1 MLTKMIHAQDFMGLP
16 VCDFLDEL
24 ERDMEIYD
32 ELYIYFPD
40 WTLYDEAIK
49 TVRRWCLFRLE
60 EGNRTDYLEE
70 YYWKKA

>member
-1 MLTKMIHAQDFMGLP
+1 MLSKTINAKNFMGLS
-16 VCDFLDEL
+16 VCDFLYEL
-24 ERDMEIYD
+24 DRSMEIYD
-32 ELYIYFPD
+32 EVRVYFPD

-49 TVRRWCLFRLE
+49 TVRRWCVFQME